1 MNKQEAA
8 DYVGCSVRAI
18 ERYVQQGKISV
29 RYEKGKTRSVATFDE
44 VELDRFKQ
52 ELEQPLI
59 KPVIEESRQTSPE
72 SQSALAIFND
82 ESGGIVEVGEV
93 DRLSSIIELLVNS
106 QAVRVGEKLLLTLNE
121 AQLLTGLS
129 REYLRDAIASGDLSS
144 KKIGKSWR
152 IKRTDLENFVANL

>member
-18 ERYVQQGKISV
+18 ERYVQQGKISC
-29 RYEKGKTRSVATFDE
+29 RYEKGRTNKVAVFDE

-59 KPVIEESRQTSPE
+59 KPAVDEPRQMSPE
-72 SQSALAIFND
+72 SQTTLAIFND
-82 ESGGIVEVGEV
+82 EAGEIVEVGEI

-106 QAVRVGEKLLLTLNE
+106 QTVRVGEKLLLTLDE
-121 AQLLTGLS
+121 ARLLTGLS
-129 REYLRDAIASGDLSS
+129 REYLRDAIATGDLSS

-152 IKRTDLENFVANL
+152 IKRADLENFVASL